1 MSADPILEFRNV
13 SFSRGERAVLS
24 GIDFAV
30 RKGEIT
36 ALMGA
41 NGAGKTT
48 LLRLASGLL
57 QPSDGEIL
65 FEGRNVR
72 AWPRQLFARRVAL
85 VPQEL
90 DVPFAFRVEELVA
103 QGRIPHLGFFGGLGV
118 DDRKAVEHAME
129 AVDLLP
135 LRHRIFSELS
145 GGEHQR
151 VKLAI
156 GLAQQPDVMLLD
168 EPTQH
173 LDLGRQIELMALLE
187 KLVAHGITIVAAVHD
202 LSLARQYGSAGVLLM
217 PGGEGVCG
225 ALDTLLVPDLL
236 RRAFDVNDAA
246 LANYLG
252 SASGEG
258 ATSSDE
264 KTSLRRP
271 APDHGEAMRRR
282 GAADRAQRRA
292 HNPRKIE

>member
-1 MSADPILEFRNV
+1 MSAPAILEFRNV
-13 SFSRGERAVLS
+13 SFAHGERTVLS
-24 GIDFAV
+24 GIDFTV
-30 RKGEIT
+30 RQGEMV

-48 LLRLASGLL
+48 LLRLAAGLL
-57 QPSDGEIL
+57 QPDAGEVL
-65 FEGRNVR
+65 FQQRPVR
-72 AWPRQLFARRVAL
+72 DWTRHLFARRVAM

-103 QGRIPHLGFFGGLGV
+103 QGRMPHLGFFGGMSAE
-118 DDRKAVEHAME
+118 DRVAVHEAME

-187 KLVAHGITIVAAVHD
+187 KLVARGITIVAAIHD
-202 LSLARQYGSAGVLLM
+202 LALAREHGSSGVLLM
-217 PGGEGVCG
+217 PGGQAVCG
-225 ALDTLLVPDLL
+225 PMESLLEAELL
-236 RRAFDVNDAA
+236 RRAFDVTDAA
-246 LANYLG
+246 LDSYLG
-252 SASGEG
+252 STAGAGLLAEGE
-258 ATSSDE
+258 
-264 KTSLRRP
+264 KYPLRRLP
-271 APDHGEAMRRR
+271 ADHGEAMRRR
-282 GAADRAQRRA
+282 HAAR
-292 HNPRKIE
+292 HSRKRPLKPHKID